1 MRQVKKG
8 STSVSEYFFIG
19 DASQTDGRGLTG
31 LVFNSAGLV
40 AYYAR
45 ERGAATAITLAT
57 LAAAT
62 TAWASGGFK
71 EVDAT
76 NMPGIYRLD
85 VPDAAY
91 ASGANLITVELK
103 GASNMVMT
111 PLAVQLTDQTT
122 FDTNITHINGSATA
136 AAQQALAANAIFT
149 GVVDTGTFSAT
160 TTDFETGTWAPV
172 TPAAVN
178 DHFNGRVIIF
188 TSGTLNG
195 QPASI
200 SDDTYT
206 GNNKHKLTVPAL
218 TSIPANGVTFV
229 VL

>member
-8 STSVSEYFFIG
+8 STSVSEYFFIA
-19 DASQTDGRGLTG
+19 DSSQTDGRGLTG

-40 AYYAR
+40 GSYAR
-45 ERGAATAITLAT
+45 EQSARVAITLAT

-62 TAWASGGFK
+62 TAWSSGGFV
-71 EVDAT
+71 EVDST

-85 VPDAAY
+85 VPNAAY
-91 ASGANLITVELK
+91 ASGANVVTVMLK

-111 PLAVQLTDQTT
+111 PLAIQLHDQTT
-122 FDTNITHINGSATA
+122 FDSNVTHLNSSATA
-136 AAQQALAANAIFT
+136 AAQLALSSVGIFSGT
-149 GVVDTGTFSAT
+149 VDTATFTAT
-160 TTDFETGTWAPV
+160 TTDFEVAIAAPS

-178 DHFNGRVIIF
+178 DHFNGRVLIF
-188 TSGTLNG
+188 TSGTVAG
-195 QPASI
+195 QGASI

-206 GNNKHKLTVPAL
+206 ANSKHKLTVPAL

-229 VL
+229 IL